1 MRSVEEV
8 TAIFINVHF
17 DCMAAETKR
26 KATLKAATKPSKP
39 KKPKATKATTNPS
52 KPPKATKAATKD
64 KLVNADDDILLDSS
78 SSSSSSPDDSDDDNG
93 DAATW
98 GGTLGSPVNTRP
110 RRQTGASDEDEAE
123 FGSDN
128 DMPNKHFHFMYGVSE
143 GPAVENKIKDL
154 ANDLDLAS
162 AHAVAK
168 TCSVKIGT
176 RRKRFFKSDY
186 IFLLFAVNLFSRNIA
201 YR

>member
-26 KATLKAATKPSKP
+26 KATLLKAATKQSKP

-64 KLVNADDDILLDSS
+64 KLVNADDDILLD
-78 SSSSSSPDDSDDDNG
+78 SSSSPDDSDDDNG

-176 RRKRFFKSDY
+176 RRKRFFNSDY
-186 IFLLFAVNLFSRNIA
+186 IFLLFAGNLFSRNIA